1 MTVNGAT
8 DGGDGAPLGRCVS
21 GMNQRNACRGLT
33 AAGLGSMLAGAVLLI
48 GAFPGGAGAVPHQTQ
63 STPSTSV
70 VADNPTCGD
79 LAPEGA
85 TWIEFKVEPAADG
98 TFTDGTLTVTIDVRE
113 TDDGPVLDWTSNVGV
128 DAVFVKGGPGGLL
141 YVYDPPAE
149 STGNTGLHA
158 PVNPRNDMFFGLSH
172 VSFCYDKDQVPT
184 TSTSSTSST
193 SSTTSST
200 TSTTVGGSIIPA
212 GSSTTTVMA
221 VTTATPSG
229 GGLPR
234 TGSNT
239 GPLVALAVGLFA
251 AGVALIAA
259 TRRLSKN

>member
-1 MTVNGAT
+1 
-8 DGGDGAPLGRCVS
+8 
-21 GMNQRNACRGLT
+21 
-33 AAGLGSMLAGAVLLI
+33 MLAGAVLLI
-48 GAFPGGAGAVPHQTQ
+48 GAFPGGAGAVPDQTQ

-79 LAPEGA
+79 LGA
-85 TWIEFKVEPAADG
+85 TWIELKVEPVADG
-98 TFTDGTLTVTIDVRE
+98 TFTDGTLSVTIVVRD
-113 TDDGPVLDWTSNVGV
+113 TDGGPVFDWTSNIGV

-149 STGNTGLHA
+149 STGDTGLHA
-158 PVNPRNDMFFGLSH
+158 PVNPNNGKFYGLSH
-172 VSFCYDKDQVPT
+172 LSFCYDKDQVPT

-193 SSTTSST
+193 TSSTSSTTSST
-200 TSTTVGGSIIPA
+200 TSTTLGGSTSTT
-212 GSSTTTVMA
+212 GGSTTTVMA
-221 VTTATPSG
+221 AVTTTTPPG

-259 TRRLSKN
+259 TRRLSRN